1 MSVTG
6 AAEYRDA
13 SAREQCV
20 LVDEQNNVVGAIAR
34 ADMRRDNRM
43 HRATYIFVFDE
54 QRARIVVQRRTDWK
68 DYCPGKLDACFG
80 GVVAY
85 GESYEENARREIKEE
100 IGLDDVALKHHFT
113 GLYTDDTTNVWGDI
127 WSAQFTGDLSD
138 LRLQPEEVASVQWV
152 PVADHGT
159 QAVSPDEFTPD
170 SLHFLRL
177 LLSSTT

>member
-1 MSVTG
+1 M
-6 AAEYRDA
+6 
-13 SAREQCV
+13 
-20 LVDEQNNVVGAIAR
+20 
-34 ADMRRDNRM
+34 
-43 HRATYIFVFDE
+43 
-54 QRARIVVQRRTDWK
+54 
-68 DYCPGKLDACFG
+68 
-80 GVVAY
+80 AY

-127 WSAQFTGDLSD
+127 WSAQFTGYVAPPYASHIRSSTNVLPRDLSD